1 MRQTDLEGDPNTDL
15 LSDPSKDGTV
25 EPQEP
30 TEPSEPTEP
39 TEPQAPE
46 TPTFAGQKDLNDLK
60 AEIGRLKKGI
70 TDLTTGMQ
78 GISSTLAPKPE
89 VPPQTASVLEQ
100 FVQDPDTFIG
110 NIFADRLK
118 GIEGKQTEYIQSFEE
133 MGKEEMYKPLHQF
146 VMNELRTNPPNLP
159 PSQLMSGDAKQAAK
173 IHYLTALNKVILAQL
188 PQLKAGGPGGPP
200 PTEPLSVAPP
210 GKDTSTTPTTP
221 EMNDQ
226 EITIG
231 KGMGLKTKES
241 WEGYARRINKKV
253 PTTMT
258 FEG

>member
-1 MRQTDLEGDPNTDL
+1 MRQTDLDDSNTNL
-15 LSDPSKDGTV
+15 LDDSKGGTV

-46 TPTFAGQKDLNDLK
+46 TPQYAGQKEINDLK

-70 TDLTTGMQ
+70 TDLTAGMQ

-118 GIEGKQTEYIQSFEE
+118 GIEGRQGEYIQSFEE
-133 MGKEEMYKPLHQF
+133 MGKEELYKPLHPF
-146 VMNELRTNPPNLP
+146 VMEELRKNPPNLP
-159 PSQLMSGDAKQAAK
+159 PSQLMSGDPKQAAK

-221 EMNDQ
+221 EMNEQ
-226 EITIG
+226 EITMG
-231 KGMGLKTKES
+231 KGLGYKTKES
-241 WEGYARRINKKV
+241 WEGFGKRINKRV
-253 PTTMT
+253 PVSIV